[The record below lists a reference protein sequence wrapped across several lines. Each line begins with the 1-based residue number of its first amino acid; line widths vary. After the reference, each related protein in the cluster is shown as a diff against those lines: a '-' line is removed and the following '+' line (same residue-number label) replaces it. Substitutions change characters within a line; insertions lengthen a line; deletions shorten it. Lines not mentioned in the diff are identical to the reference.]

1 MNLRGHEK
9 YLQIRIMETI
19 VTIKNRIRKAL
30 KNQNTYS
37 KDLETCI
44 AMAAGSYYAFLL
56 AQEDVGKLTTTFV
69 EEKTREGN
77 SKLVPHPAFK
87 VLKDTQEMVRR
98 SLRELEL
105 TLGTLSTGDND
116 PLEDMLDRAGKEVE

>member
-56 AQEDVGKLTTTFV
+56 AQEDVGKLESTFV

-98 SLRELEL
+98 SLRELGL

>member
-1 MNLRGHEK
+1 MNPRGFNTFSQLDMEK
-9 YLQIRIMETI
+9 ITN
-19 VTIKNRIRKAL
+19 IKSRIRKAL

-44 AMAAGSYYAFLL
+44 SMAAGSYFAFLL
-56 AQEDVGKLTTTFV
+56 AQRDIENLTCTFLT
-69 EEKTREGN
+69 EITREGN
-77 SKLVPHPAFK
+77 KKMVPHPAFK

-98 SLRELEL
+98 SLRELGL

>member
-1 MNLRGHEK
+1 MNLRGYEK
-9 YLQIRIMETI
+9 YLQIWIMETI
-19 VTIKNRIRKAL
+19 VTIKSRIRKAL

-56 AQEDVGKLTTTFV
+56 AQEDVGKLKTTFV
-69 EEKTREGN
+69 EETTREGN

-98 SLRELEL
+98 SLRELGL

>member
-1 MNLRGHEK
+1 MNLRGYEK
-9 YLQIRIMETI
+9 YLQTGIMETI
-19 VTIKNRIRKAL
+19 VTIKSRIRKAL

-98 SLRELEL
+98 SLRELGL

-116 PLEDMLDRAGKEVE
+116 PLDDMLDRAGKEVE

>member
-1 MNLRGHEK
+1 MNLRGYEK

-19 VTIKNRIRKAL
+19 VTIKSRIRKAL

-87 VLKDTQEMVRR
+87 VLTDTQEMVRR
-98 SLRELEL
+98 SLRELGL

-116 PLEDMLDRAGKEVE
+116 PLEDMLDRAGKEVG

>member
-56 AQEDVGKLTTTFV
+56 AQEDVGKLESTFV
-69 EEKTREGN
+69 EETTREGN

-98 SLRELEL
+98 SLRELGL

-116 PLEDMLDRAGKEVE
+116 PLEDMFDRAGKEVE

>member
-1 MNLRGHEK
+1 MNLRGYEK
-9 YLQIRIMETI
+9 YLQTGIMETI
-19 VTIKNRIRKAL
+19 VTIKSRIRKAL

-77 SKLVPHPAFK
+77 SKLVSHPAFK

-98 SLRELEL
+98 SLRELGL